1 MISIIS
7 LIFPKNFLNYL
18 WRYFGLGIFGKSII
32 YYLFL
37 VFCGFAT
44 LLRMCANCVFTAF
57 CPSRL

>member
-32 YYLFL
+32 YYFILIMSSML
-37 VFCGFAT
+37 GSMIGINKRKAK
-44 LLRMCANCVFTAF
+44 
-57 CPSRL
+57 